1 MRHALRDK
9 SFRRLLAAYGLN
21 ELTWSFGTIT
31 LAVLVYRRTGSA
43 LGSTAFFLSS
53 QFAPALA
60 SPLFVARLTGVNYRR
75 VLPVLYGL
83 EAGLFG
89 LLAWMATDFSL
100 LPILVVTLID
110 GIVALSARA
119 VARTATVDV
128 LRPGKLLREG
138 NAVINLVFSVCF
150 MAGPAIGGVV
160 VAAGGTVASLLVNC
174 GLFAIISLML
184 AATALP
190 AAHIDDEDRGRSG
203 RERLRAAIA
212 HARDDPAV
220 RWLLILQSAGMAA
233 FTISI
238 PVEVVFAQHSVHA
251 GARGYGAML
260 SGWGAGAVAG
270 SAAYARFRGV
280 PGRRLLA
287 GSGVALAVG
296 FAVIAAAP
304 TIVVAVIGS
313 ALGGAGNGSGGIAG
327 RTMLQEYTPRRWMNV
342 MMSLNESIA
351 QAVPGIGFVLGGL
364 LATLTDPR
372 VALAVAAAGSLA
384 YAVAVWLVLRPS
396 VIGEPPATADARPSA
411 RSSLTPIQEERE
423 TVV

>member
-1 MRHALRDK
+1 VRQAL
-9 SFRRLLAAYGLN
+9 SATTFRRLLAAYGLN

-43 LGSTAFFLSS
+43 LGSAAFFLCS

-60 SPLFVARLTGVNYRR
+60 SPLLVARLTGVNYRR
-75 VLPVLYGL
+75 VLPVMYGL
-83 EAGLFG
+83 EAALFG
-89 LLAWMATDFSL
+89 LLAWMATNFSL
-100 LPILVVTLID
+100 VPMLAVTLID

-128 LRPGKLLREG
+128 LRPSNLLREG
-138 NAVINLVFSVCF
+138 NAVINLVFSVSF
-150 MAGPAIGGVV
+150 MAGPAIGGLV

-174 GLFAIISLML
+174 VLFAIISLIL

-190 AAHIDDEDRGRSG
+190 AAHIDDEDRDRSG
-203 RERLRAAIA
+203 RERLRAGIA
-212 HARDDPAV
+212 HARGDRAV
-220 RWLLILQSAGMAA
+220 RRLLILQSAGMAA

-251 GARGYGAML
+251 GPGGYGAML

-270 SAAYARFRGV
+270 SAAYARFRRV
-280 PGRRLLA
+280 PGRVLLA
-287 GSGVALAVG
+287 GSGVALAAG
-296 FAVIAAAP
+296 FAVIAASP
-304 TIVVAVIGS
+304 TIVLAVIGS
-313 ALGGAGNGSGGIAG
+313 ALGGAGNGSGGVAA

-351 QAVPGIGFVLGGL
+351 QAVPGIGFVLGGVL
-364 LATLTDPR
+364 TALTDPR

-384 YAVAVWLVLRPS
+384 YAVAVWLGLRPS
-396 VIGEPPATADARPSA
+396 VIGKPPEATDSRPA
-411 RSSLTPIQEERE
+411 ERASFAALAE
-423 TVV
+423 DRKTVV